1 MTVARDEHDSEAVSG
16 TRWGF
21 ESLWHWVNLRE
32 GVN

>member
-21 ESLWHWVNLRE
+21 ESLWHCINLIR
-32 GVN
+32 